1 MKRREG
7 SITQR
12 GPTSWLLKFE
22 LGSENGK
29 RKIRYETVRAAN
41 RAAAQRIL
49 TARLA
54 DRDAGTLLQPSK
66 TTVVELANDTSTDA
80 SYTHKFDL
88 RAREIVRLHVAPF
101 FGTKT
106 AQEIRPAD
114 ISAWQRELRMRI
126 YRNQPLAAAT
136 LRQISK
142 LLRAAFKRAAKE
154 QLIARDPTVSVDLP
168 KAERQVMTILTAPQ
182 LAELLKKLTA
192 DTRLSM
198 SRLMPLTFAA
208 AHTGARLGELAA
220 MRWQDI
226 DFTAAEWNL
235 QHSFEQIGRELA
247 IRPCKNAASRRVI
260 SLAPGLVAFLKDY
273 KTTQAIRLLAQGHR
287 QVPSDLV
294 FDNGRGAAVSPNT
307 TSSNWS
313 KALRRLSF
321 EPQIKFHSLR
331 HWHASVLIASRINI
345 LEISRRLGHANVN
358 TTLTIYGHLMD
369 RDDRAAAAAIDAKL
383 AGHWE

>member
-66 TTVVELANDTSTDA
+66 TTVVQLANDTITDA

-126 YRNQPLAAAT
+126 YRNQPLAAVESSRSDPA
-136 LRQISK
+136 RMPP
-142 LLRAAFKRAAKE
+142 RA
-154 QLIARDPTVSVDLP
+154 
-168 KAERQVMTILTAPQ
+168 
-182 LAELLKKLTA
+182 
-192 DTRLSM
+192 
-198 SRLMPLTFAA
+198 
-208 AHTGARLGELAA
+208 G
-220 MRWQDI
+220 
-226 DFTAAEWNL
+226 
-235 QHSFEQIGRELA
+235 
-247 IRPCKNAASRRVI
+247 
-260 SLAPGLVAFLKDY
+260 
-273 KTTQAIRLLAQGHR
+273 
-287 QVPSDLV
+287 
-294 FDNGRGAAVSPNT
+294 
-307 TSSNWS
+307 
-313 KALRRLSF
+313 
-321 EPQIKFHSLR
+321 
-331 HWHASVLIASRINI
+331 
-345 LEISRRLGHANVN
+345 
-358 TTLTIYGHLMD
+358 
-369 RDDRAAAAAIDAKL
+369 
-383 AGHWE
+383 